1 MSVKLIALV
10 QRRANMTQDAFAR
23 YWRCVHAPLAAAIPG
38 MRGYRINVAQDQ
50 ADHPGAPYHGTA
62 EIWFDSR
69 AEMAAGLAS
78 QQGRIAGDDTAAF
91 ADSVTFLVTEET
103 VILPEAR
110 P

>member
-10 QRRANMTQDAFAR
+10 QRRADMTQDAFAH

-38 MRGYRINVAQDQ
+38 MRGYRINVAQEQTDL
-50 ADHPGAPYHGTA
+50 PGAPYHGTA

-69 AEMAAGLAS
+69 AEMAKGLAS
-78 QQGRIAGDDTAAF
+78 QEGRIAGDDTAAF

-103 VILPEAR
+103 VILPEASQ
-110 P
+110 